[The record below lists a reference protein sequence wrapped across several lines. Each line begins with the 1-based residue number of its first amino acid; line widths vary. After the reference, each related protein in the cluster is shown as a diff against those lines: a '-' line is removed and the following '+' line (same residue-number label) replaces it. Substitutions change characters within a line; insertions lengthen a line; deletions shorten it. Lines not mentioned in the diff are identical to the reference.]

1 MHSIAYADS
10 SSLKGRYIDEAKWKI
25 LQDARDIADLC
36 YRADRAVYALT
47 GMLRMG
53 KIGFQPDDGNDDA
66 CTGEVQ
72 VYAMYRLP

>member
-1 MHSIAYADS
+1 MP
-10 SSLKGRYIDEAKWKI
+10 ET
-25 LQDARDIADLC
+25 LQISATELIELFH
-36 YRADRAVYALT
+36 ALT